1 MELADYIKKRI
12 ENIEK
17 SEQRPTKTTV
27 ILNEEGEVVSA
38 TIEYS

>member
-1 MELADYIKKRI
+1 MELADYINKLI

-17 SEQRPTKTTV
+17 SGQRPTKTTV
-27 ILNEEGEVVSA
+27 ILNEKGEVVSA